1 MINRIL
7 EFYLLTLTYSVVVI
21 TSDFLVSS
29 VSSTSMYVILNL
41 LKPSTRPWVIK
52 ICQDSLPPYGRWV
65 LWKDNKNHEKCLNT
79 IEILCQGNV
88 SMYGVLDITSDTK
101 VPRHESKT
109 SDLTRLFYHA
119 WFPKPHT
126 HISTLKYQHCW
137 KVQTSGKKLQIIVLC
152 SHMWQ

>member
-52 ICQDSLPPYGRWV
+52 ICQDSLPPYGRCV
-65 LWKDNKNHEKCLNT
+65 LWKDNKNHEKCVNT

-101 VPRHESKT
+101 FSSHESKSMEFWIHVIQCPLLAFHHT
-109 SDLTRLFYHA
+109 VQLKCENSVSRRRE
-119 WFPKPHT
+119 WFWK
-126 HISTLKYQHCW
+126 SCKKY
-137 KVQTSGKKLQIIVLC
+137 
-152 SHMWQ
+152 